1 MTVEDLLTRAL
12 NAEAESREVDLPALH
27 RDVRERLPELPRRRR
42 RPLLAVAAVGAL
54 VTGTAVTALVT
65 SPEDS
70 TIDGDQ
76 ADGRLAS
83 EFTCPVVNDIDFA
96 TTEDDGFL
104 PDLAGGQSAEEVARQ
119 EHAPR
124 FEFTTA
130 GDTATLRLG
139 NADGSL
145 GSVTT
150 YAMVGGVWQMR
161 TARVCAG
168 AGDLP
173 LAPVAGAMRL
183 GEHGAEPWPAERLD
197 VGVAGLPAGFVD
209 DRPSYNLAGV
219 IEGHRSMYVEPCA
232 RDGWCWVAGEPDSYL
247 RTGRIPPSIQSGRP
261 HDVSVLLVDPDM
273 MVGRENPFGVWAYDV
288 DQPGDFSA
296 LLRDGTVVPAK
307 EVTQPEWRG
316 RRVLVVLALRSEV
329 LTLQFA
335 AAGGEVMTWEPGELD
350 E

>member
-1 MTVEDLLTRAL
+1 MTMEDLLTRAL
-12 NAEAESREVDLPALH
+12 SAEAEARDVDLPALH
-27 RDVRERLPELPRRRR
+27 REVLGRLPELPRRRR
-42 RPLLAVAAVGAL
+42 RPLLAMAGGAL
-54 VTGTAVTALVT
+54 VTGTVVTALVT
-65 SPEDS
+65 SGEDS
-70 TIDGDQ
+70 TIDGDE
-76 ADGRLAS
+76 AEARVAT

-104 PDLAGGQSAEEVARQ
+104 PDLSGGQTPQEVARQ
-119 EHAPR
+119 EHAPT

-150 YAMVGGVWQMR
+150 YALVGGVWQMH

-173 LAPVAGAMRL
+173 LAPVGAAMQL
-183 GEHGAEPWPAERLD
+183 GEHGAEPWPAERFNF
-197 VGVAGLPAGFVD
+197 GVDGLPAGFVD
-209 DRPSYNLAGV
+209 DRPYYNLAGI
-219 IEGHRSMYVEPCA
+219 IEGHRSMYVEPC
-232 RDGWCWVAGEPDSYL
+232 RGDGWCWVSGEPDSHL
-247 RTGRIPPSIQSGRP
+247 LTGRIPPSTDSGRP
-261 HDVSVLLVDPDM
+261 HDVSALLVDPDM
-273 MVGRENPFGVWAYDV
+273 MVGRANPFGVWAYDV

-307 EVTQPEWRG
+307 EVTQREWGG
-316 RRVLVVLALRSEV
+316 RRVLVILALRSKV
-329 LTLQFA
+329 VTLQFT
-335 AAGGEVMTWEPGELD
+335 AAGGEVMTWAPGQLD